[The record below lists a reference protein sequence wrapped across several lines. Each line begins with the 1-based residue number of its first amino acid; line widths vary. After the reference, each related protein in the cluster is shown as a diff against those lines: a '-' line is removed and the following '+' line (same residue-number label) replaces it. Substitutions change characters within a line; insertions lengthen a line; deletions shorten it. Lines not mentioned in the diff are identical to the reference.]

1 MSSTHSATP
10 LACASILSVLN
21 YFKCLDK
28 DKLDNL
34 ISIFSERLALIRD
47 YVIVKEIN
55 NTGLIA
61 GLIFNNKE
69 QADKIS
75 YLAMQKGVIVVNTG
89 KNSIKL
95 GPPLCITE
103 DALLEGL
110 DVIEECIEES
120 S

>member
-1 MSSTHSATP
+1 
-10 LACASILSVLN
+10 
-21 YFKCLDK
+21 
-28 DKLDNL
+28 
-34 ISIFSERLALIRD
+34 
-47 YVIVKEIN
+47 
-55 NTGLIA
+55 
-61 GLIFNNKE
+61 
-69 QADKIS
+69 
-75 YLAMQKGVIVVNTG
+75 VIVVNTG